1 MSAIPTTT
9 PHPISRPEPLR
20 KSQLYWAIADTLVI
34 VKRQLIH
41 TRRIPMELVGFAI
54 MPIMFVVLFRYV
66 FAGAIDV
73 GNGMSYVNF
82 LMAGIFV
89 QSLAFSAPHTGIT
102 LTQDLQKGLID
113 RFRSLPMAHSAY
125 LTGRIIADVIKNGF
139 AIAVMVIVGLA
150 VGFRPEAGLIGW
162 LAAIGVM
169 LFFAFAMCWLGA
181 TIALLVRSPES
192 VDQML
197 FTALFPL
204 TFASSAFVPASSMPG
219 WLQVFVNHQPVT
231 LVVNTVRGLLLDM
244 PVGNDGWMALAWCVA
259 ILVICVPAAVSLYQR
274 TTSR

>member
-1 MSAIPTTT
+1 MSAIPTAA
-9 PHPISRPEPLR
+9 PHAIGPPEPLR
-20 KSQLYWAIADTLVI
+20 KSRLYWAVADALVLT
-34 VKRQLIH
+34 KRQLIH
-41 TRRIPMELVGFAI
+41 MRRNPMEIVGATI
-54 MPIMFVVLFRYV
+54 MPVMFVLLFRYV

-89 QSLAFSAPHTGIT
+89 QSLAFAAPHTGIS
-102 LTQDLQKGLID
+102 LAHDLKSGLID
-113 RFRSLPMAHSAY
+113 RFRSLPMSHSAF
-125 LTGRIIADVIKNGF
+125 LAGRIVADVITNGF
-139 AIAVMVIVGLA
+139 SVGIMIVVGLA
-150 VGFRPEAGLIGW
+150 VGFRPEAGLLGW

-169 LFFAFAMCWLGA
+169 LFFSFAMCWLGA
-181 TIALLVRSPES
+181 MIALLVRSPES

-231 LVVNTVRGLLLDM
+231 LVVNTVRGLLLDL
-244 PVGNDGWMALAWCVA
+244 PVGNDGWMALAWCAA
-259 ILVICVPAAVSLYQR
+259 ILVICVPIAVSQYQR

>member
-9 PHPISRPEPLR
+9 PHSISQPEPLR
-20 KSQLYWAIADTLVI
+20 KSRLYWTIADTLVI

-66 FAGAIDV
+66 FAGAINV

-139 AIAVMVIVGLA
+139 AVAVMVIVGLA
-150 VGFRPEAGLIGW
+150 VGFRPEAGLLGW
-162 LAAIGVM
+162 LGAIGVM

-181 TIALLVRSPES
+181 MIALLVRSPES

-259 ILVICVPAAVSLYQR
+259 ILVICVPIAVSLYQR
-274 TTSR
+274 ATSR